1 MTTLQSFPVTLR
13 SVQRVVSTATVE
25 IQAASQEEANKV
37 AIDAYNANQLEVDWG
52 NEDLEDSWV
61 EAQASTSLVSED
73 SQ

>member
-25 IQAASQEEANKV
+25 IQATSQEEANKA
-37 AIDAYNANQLEVDWG
+37 AIDAYNADQLEVDWG
-52 NEDLEDSWV
+52 NDELEESWV
-61 EAQASTSLVSED
+61 EVQASTEVAAED